1 MALVS
6 FNLWLPMRSFEVATP
21 LCWYIWGSLC
31 QCQCLWIIYLL
42 SVPSNMPKLYCFP
55 RNPEFFFNITPLHH
69 CLLSFYFLFLCSV
82 ILTRIFEGDTIQLTT
97 SILCVFKW
105 NWIIFWQY
113 LLLASR
119 TFFPSCKLVCSSWIF
134 RFCWSGNVF
143 NSFYLWKMISR
154 VSLLNS
160 VTHFSEAVVFFFFF
174 FPFISPLLFR
184 LKDHY
189 WLSLHSLILSSNDSN
204 NKFSFLLMC
213 SSVLSFL

>member
-174 FPFISPLLFR
+174 FSIYISFAFQAERSLLTVFAFI
-184 LKDHY
+184 
-189 WLSLHSLILSSNDSN
+189 DS
-204 NKFSFLLMC
+204 FF
-213 SSVLSFL
+213 